1 MKPES
6 AEAIAA
12 EVSELCAESGLGFL
26 LARVVVDGILDGLL
40 DPTDPEFGKE
50 LRLRAFDLLLAE
62 DGGQG
67 QRETNGRAALL
78 QALALAP
85 DPGIPLGEAWQ
96 SMAEALDE
104 GASAGTEEQLGVL
117 NDFRRFIVEEQ
128 HEGEPAYRWF
138 HQGLRDALRSQAGG
152 YRSEPVQLA
161 LRGLLELREGPTE
174 DAQGESTLADWF
186 LVESL
191 PEMIVESGDDELM
204 RAATKDASEA
214 EARRFL
220 DALSAAAADR
230 RALGDPTTAAALA
243 QKGMLLSYGR
253 EDSVAA
259 LALLGQAEALTLDY
273 DMWRDGRDMSRSA
286 LQMVERL
293 LDEEPGRVDLLEAA
307 IQATR
312 MLVRTLGIGA
322 FDAGEGQGYIER
334 MLEQV
339 AAADP
344 EAQAKLAPVVAELLQ
359 SYADSLTFV
368 TAPEVRVESADAA
381 AQIRGLMVEAGREDL
396 RLPFTESLVYA
407 WKAREAIGDMSGLP
421 PFRAALDELLTIDP
435 MPPEWIL
442 RVTQMVGELS
452 QALGFGGRKEEALG
466 FLDRAVRVFEPSVAH
481 APANEGHP
489 LGLAALLDLRST
501 VLRALGRA
509 DEALE
514 DALAGVRIA
523 DRHSES
529 GLDDSEAPRTALALR
544 LFELGRWEEA
554 LAAIPPESLRGGP
567 RNDLEAA
574 AHALV
579 IGTALWRRGE
589 VREGVSRLLAAL
601 SRLDPGDV
609 QPAPWNNEALFIT
622 FGVELQ
628 IGFELAAA
636 FADQGD
642 EDRAMA
648 LLERAMDAFLRRHVA
663 ASPARLLLLEPHLR
677 DLSMPLLERCCEEPE
692 RWGFL
697 SVPWSRALPLLRSG
711 EWVPTLEEG
720 FVPTAAAVETQAKLE
735 LDVSPDAIVEGFGSS
750 FAEELEQ
757 LTWPVADDVHTIQR
771 KLEEGLSLEEGL

>member
-12 EVSELCAESGLGFL
+12 EVSELCVQSGLGFL

-40 DPTDPEFGKE
+40 DPADPGFGKE

-62 DGGQG
+62 GGGQG
-67 QRETNGRAALL
+67 QSETSGRAALL

-96 SMAEALDE
+96 AMSEALDE
-104 GASAGTEEQLGVL
+104 GAPAGTEEQLGVL

-128 HEGEPAYRWF
+128 HEGKPAYRWF
-138 HQGLRDALRSQAGG
+138 HPGLRDALRSQAGG
-152 YRSEPVQLA
+152 YPSEPVQLA
-161 LRGLLELREGPTE
+161 LRSLLELREGRM
-174 DAQGESTLADWF
+174 GEESALADWF

-204 RAATKDASEA
+204 RAAMKDAPEA

-230 RALGDPTTAAALA
+230 RALGDRTTAAALA
-243 QKGMLLSYGR
+243 QKALLLSYGR
-253 EDSVAA
+253 EDSITA
-259 LALLGQAEALTLDY
+259 LVRLGQAEALTLDY
-273 DMWRDGRDMSRSA
+273 DLWRDGRDMSRSA

-307 IQATR
+307 IRATR

-344 EAQAKLAPVVAELLQ
+344 EAQTRLAPVVAELLQ
-359 SYADSLTFV
+359 SYADSLTYV

-407 WKAREAIGDMSGLP
+407 WKAREAIGDLSGLP
-421 PFRAALDELLTIDP
+421 PFRAALAELLAIDP

-452 QALGFGGRKEEALG
+452 QALGFGGRTEEALA
-466 FLDRAVRVFEPSVAH
+466 FLDRAVRAFEPSVAH
-481 APANEGHP
+481 APPNEGHP
-489 LGLAALLDLRST
+489 LGLAALLDLRSS
-501 VLRALGRA
+501 VLMALGRA

-514 DALAGVRIA
+514 DALAGLRLA
-523 DRHSES
+523 DRHSAS
-529 GLDDSEAPRTALALR
+529 GLDDSEAPRITLALR
-544 LFELGRWEEA
+544 LLERGRWEEA
-554 LAAIPPESLRGGP
+554 LAAIPAESVRGGP
-567 RNDLEAA
+567 RNEPEAA
-574 AHALV
+574 AQALV
-579 IGTALWRRGE
+579 VGTALRRRGE
-589 VREGVSRLLAAL
+589 EGEGVSRLLAAL
-601 SRLDPGDV
+601 AQLDPGDV
-609 QPAPWNNEALFIT
+609 QPAPRNTEALFVT
-622 FGVELQ
+622 FGVELR

-636 FADQGD
+636 FTDQGD
-642 EDRAMA
+642 EGRAVELLDRAT
-648 LLERAMDAFLRRHVA
+648 DIFLRRHVA
-663 ASPARLLLLEPHLR
+663 ASPARLLLLEPRLR
-677 DLSMPLLERCCEEPE
+677 ELSTPLLERCCEEPE
-692 RWGFL
+692 RWRFL
-697 SVPWSRALPLLRSG
+697 SEPWSRALPLLRSG
-711 EWVPTLEEG
+711 EWVPTLDEG
-720 FVPTAAAVETQAKLE
+720 FVPTAVAGEILPKLE
-735 LDVSPDAIVEGFGSS
+735 PDISPEANVEGFGPS

-757 LTWPVADDVHTIQR
+757 LTWPVADDVHTIKR